1 MAPPDDPVLAACKQ
15 KLGHFR
21 IKELKDV
28 LHQLGLPKQ
37 GKKQV
42 CQLLLSVSALYTIN
56 IHCLYVLELAER
68 VMTAMLNQQDQVSET
83 NGLQKANMV
92 GRETAVKIVDDI
104 FRKMQDPASTV
115 ATSRS
120 HIESGHSVKPKKKP
134 DNSAELNVK
143 VRCPCGNSKPNDPM
157 IKCVDPQCN
166 VRQHVGCVVIP
177 ENEKSAGSIS
187 PDLSSCFYCEM
198 CRISRADP
206 FWVTINSLL
215 LPVLIGPST
224 IAADGSYTAQYTA
237 KSFPLSRANR
247 EMLQKAEYD
256 IQVWCI
262 LLNDQVPFRMHWP
275 LHSEMQVNGIH
286 VRVVN
291 RQPSQK
297 LGANGRD
304 DGPLLTDYLWEG
316 LNKISLSRNDSRTF
330 CLGIRL
336 AKRRS
341 LEQVLNLVPMEQD
354 GEKFDDALARVRRC
368 VGGGTEAN
376 NADSDSDIEVVADS
390 VSVNLRCPMTASRIQ
405 IAGRFKPCAHMGCF
419 DLEAFIEINQRSR
432 KWQCPICLKNYSLEN
447 IIIDPYF
454 NRITSLI
461 KSCGDDMSE
470 IDVKPDGS
478 WRVKGRA
485 ELKDLTQWH
494 LPDGTLC
501 VSADT
506 AAKPKMCIV
515 KHEVKEEPSSEEVGW
530 RLKLGIRKNSN
541 GQWEISKRGDSDSVL
556 SSDNYQA
563 RHMENKNCINLT
575 CSTDD
580 TDNGDEVYNSEPA
593 RTDYPMTHVHDLDS
607 SPSDKNAPP
616 PSMEQD
622 VIVLSDSDDDA
633 VTVLSPSTVKCGSAH
648 DTGNLFAPNP
658 PETSGACGEQL
669 GGCPNETS
677 FLALKEGFDDLG
689 LSFWERPL
697 SPRDDPTYQMFDPGT
712 RVTDNPVEVDEPV
725 HGGDLGVT
733 AVAANPLEDGC
744 DGALQACTSSE
755 RDGVISLANLGD
767 PTQTWGDGHRE
778 NRTAGT
784 DDCVTNDRN
793 APQKRR
799 NPGSGTAA
807 LDGAAVGSRNGG
819 DGASGAASEERR
831 SVRPR
836 LILSIDSESDD

>member
-37 GKKQV
+37 GKKQ
-42 CQLLLSVSALYTIN
+42 
-56 IHCLYVLELAER
+56 ELAER
-68 VMTAMLNQQDQVSET
+68 VMAAMLNQQDQVSET
-83 NGLQKANMV
+83 NGLPNANMV
-92 GRETAVKIVDDI
+92 GREMAVKIVEDV
-104 FRKMQDPASTV
+104 FRKMPDPASTV
-115 ATSRS
+115 AASRS

-134 DNSAELNVK
+134 DNSAELNAK
-143 VRCPCGNSKPNDPM
+143 VRCPCGHSKPNDPM

-166 VRQHVGCVVIP
+166 VRQHVECVVIP
-177 ENEKSAGSIS
+177 ENEKSAGNIS
-187 PDLSSCFYCEM
+187 PDLPSCFYCEM

-215 LPVLIGPST
+215 LPVLIGPCT
-224 IAADGSYTAQYTA
+224 IAADGSYTVQYTA
-237 KSFPLSRANR
+237 KSFQLSRANR

-262 LLNDQVPFRMHWP
+262 LLNDKVPFRMHWP
-275 LHSEMQVNGIH
+275 LHSDMQVNGIH

-304 DGPLLTDYLWEG
+304 DGPLLTDYLREG
-316 LNKISLSRNDSRTF
+316 PNKISLSRNDSRTF
-330 CLGIRL
+330 CLGIRI

-341 LEQVLNLVPMEQD
+341 LEQVLNLVPSEQD

-454 NRITSLI
+454 NRIASLI
-461 KSCGDDMSE
+461 KSCGDDTSE

-478 WRVKGRA
+478 WRVKGRV

-501 VSADT
+501 VATDT

-515 KHEVKEEPSSEEVGW
+515 KHEVKEEPSSEEVGC
-530 RLKLGIRKNSN
+530 RLKLEIRKNIN
-541 GQWEISKRGDSDSVL
+541 GQWEISKRGDSDSML
-556 SSDNYQA
+556 SSSNDHT

-580 TDNGDEVYNSEPA
+580 TDIGGEYNSEPA
-593 RTDYPMTHVHDLDS
+593 RNDYPMTHVHDLDS

-658 PETSGACGEQL
+658 PETSGVCGEQL

-697 SPRDDPTYQMFDPGT
+697 SPRDDPTYQMFDMGT
-712 RVTDNPVEVDEPV
+712 RVTDNPGEVDEPLY
-725 HGGDLGVT
+725 GGDLGVT
-733 AVAANPLEDGC
+733 AVAANPLEDGR

-755 RDGVISLANLGD
+755 RDGAISVANLGD
-767 PTQTWGDGHRE
+767 RTQTWGDGHPE
-778 NRTAGT
+778 NRTAGSISGAG
-784 DDCVTNDRN
+784 DCLTNDRN

-799 NPGSGTAA
+799 NPGSGTTA
-807 LDGAAVGSRNGG
+807 LDGAAVGSRNG
-819 DGASGAASEERR
+819 DGVSGAASEEQR
-831 SVRPR
+831 SVRLR
-836 LILSIDSESDD
+836 LIISIDSESDD